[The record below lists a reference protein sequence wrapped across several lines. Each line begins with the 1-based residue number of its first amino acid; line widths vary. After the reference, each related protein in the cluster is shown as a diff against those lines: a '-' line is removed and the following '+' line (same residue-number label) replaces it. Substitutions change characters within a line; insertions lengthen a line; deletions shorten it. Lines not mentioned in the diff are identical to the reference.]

1 MDCMEQIAREARTE
15 LGGTLRY
22 GYGAPEDTGV
32 AQWVDVSRSGAAIQ
46 LGRYLRPG
54 REVTLE
60 INSPLAMNGP
70 LKVRAKVVWCA
81 AARKSGHFNAGLLVY
96 RDTPEMA
103 LDFAALGYAARRQ
116 ANHTTSG
123 EINKKPLWNLFPQR
137 EEAEN
142 FGGFAQ
148 ARAV

>member
-1 MDCMEQIAREARTE
+1 MECMEQIAREARTE

-54 REVTLE
+54 REITLE
-60 INSPLAMNGP
+60 VNSPLAMNGP
-70 LKVRAKVVWCA
+70 LKVRARVVWCT
-81 AARKSGHFNAGLLVY
+81 AARTAGHFNAGLLVY

-116 ANHTTSG
+116 QNTTTSS
-123 EINKKPLWNLFPQR
+123 EVYKKPLWNLFPQR
-137 EEAEN
+137 EEAGN
-142 FGGFAQ
+142 LGGFAQ

>member
-1 MDCMEQIAREARTE
+1 MECMEQIAREARTE

-54 REVTLE
+54 REITLE
-60 INSPLAMNGP
+60 VNSPLAMNG
-70 LKVRAKVVWCA
+70 
-81 AARKSGHFNAGLLVY
+81 AGLLVY

-116 ANHTTSG
+116 QNTTTSG
-123 EINKKPLWNLFPQR
+123 EVSKKPLWNLFPQR
-137 EEAEN
+137 EESGN
-142 FGGFAQ
+142 LGGFAQ